1 MLDKIASVKARSQD
15 RTSATTGPETAYPEG
30 LYERLRKFTVLDDIS
45 DAGLKS
51 LLTEADWFSLPG
63 GSQLPR
69 EGENNNSV
77 FLVVTGTLG
86 VYVNNPAGP
95 PRLVALAGAGET
107 VGEMS
112 ALTGEEHSAALV
124 AMRDS
129 ELLRVGPRVF
139 DHLLTHHPRVMFNL
153 LKLVVRRLRQTTRTS
168 AQQTRPK
175 TFALI
180 PLQDGLV
187 GAAIAPQ
194 LVEAIRGM
202 GAKVALIDVSA
213 ADHPTDWFNRL
224 EAQHDAVFYQGDAAD
239 SAWTQFCLRQADRVL
254 LVARA
259 DKALPVHPF
268 EPRFLKRGTMAAPEL
283 LLLHSRGMRHNLP
296 EAIELRS
303 DLYGAHYHLRE
314 GEPGDLDRLA
324 RFVAGRAVCLVLA
337 GGGAR
342 GFAHI
347 GVLRALQEAKVPFD
361 YVAGTSMGGI
371 VAAGL
376 AMEWSLD
383 EITERM
389 KQVFVDTN
397 PLSDFT
403 LPLIALFRGKKV
415 STLLQK
421 NFGDTRIEDLARPY
435 FCVSSD
441 LTSGRDYVH
450 RNGLLWRALRASVAL
465 PGLLPPVTMDGHL
478 LVDGGVMNNL
488 PVDVMAAEG
497 RGPIIAVD
505 VAGAIDLRAFDER
518 YGERSVWQLIGQRM
532 RGSPSIVSI
541 LMRAGTVGSET
552 QRRVVREQADF
563 LFEPPLEGVGMRDWV
578 SYRRAI
584 AQGYAH
590 ALLMIEKRGVPLSD
604 TWADGPAVSIVHSVG

>member
-1 MLDKIASVKARSQD
+1 MLDKVTAVKARGQGGG
-15 RTSATTGPETAYPEG
+15 SAAVRRETPYPYE
-30 LYERLRKFTVLDDIS
+30 LYERLRKFAVLDDIS
-45 DAGLKS
+45 DAALKS

-63 GSQLPR
+63 GAQLPR

-86 VYVNNPAGP
+86 VYVEDANGP

-124 AMRDS
+124 AMRDT

-139 DHLLTHHPRVMFNL
+139 DQLLTHHPRVMFNL

-168 AQQTRPK
+168 PQPARPK

-180 PLQDGLV
+180 PLQEGLA

-194 LVEAIRGM
+194 LVEAIKGM
-202 GAKVALIDVSA
+202 GAKAALLNVSVAA
-213 ADHPTDWFNRL
+213 HPTDWFNRL
-224 EAQHDAVFYQGDAAD
+224 EAQHDAVFYQGDTAG

-268 EPRFLKRGTMAAPEL
+268 EPRFLKRGIMASPEL
-283 LLLHSRGMRHNLP
+283 LLLHKQGARHNLP

-303 DLYGAHYHLRE
+303 ELYGAHYHVRE
-314 GEPGDLDRLA
+314 GEPGDLRRLA
-324 RFVAGRAVCLVLA
+324 RFIAGRAICLVLA

-347 GVLRALQEAKVPFD
+347 GVLRALQEANVPFD
-361 YVAGTSMGGI
+361 YVGGTSMGGI

-376 AMEWSLD
+376 AIEWGLD
-383 EITERM
+383 EITQRM
-389 KQVFVDTN
+389 KKVFVDTN

-403 LPLIALFRGKKV
+403 LPLIALFKGKKV
-415 STLLQK
+415 SALLK
-421 NFGDTRIEDLARPY
+421 ANFGDMRIEDLAKPY

-488 PVDVMAAEG
+488 PVDVMAAEA
-497 RGPIIAVD
+497 RGPIIGVD
-505 VAGAIDLRAFDER
+505 VAGAIDLRAYDER
-518 YGERSVWQLIGQRM
+518 YGERSVWQLIAQRM

-541 LMRAGTVGSET
+541 LMRAGTVGSES
-552 QRRVVREQADF
+552 QRRTVREQADF
-563 LFEPPLEGVGMRDWV
+563 LFEPPLEGVGMRDWS
-578 SYRRAI
+578 SYERAI

-604 TWADGPAVSIVHSVG
+604 AWADGPAVSIIHSVG